1 MRSSNIKL
9 ILAALAVCDGGSIFG
24 EGSGSEV
31 LLATCEGPDADPS
44 PTVIGP
50 GTPVTDPVTG
60 VTTNSIVIPT
70 FTTQGATKA
79 FTITATV
86 TSQQSGSLQK
96 IVFNPTAINAT
107 SASACSVTEPCRL
120 EIVATSNQFDFPTP
134 KPVGG
139 YPAGAFMM
147 GLFAGPQAVSPNGD
161 TISATWRRA
170 VSGW

>member
-9 ILAALAVCDGGSIFG
+9 TLWLAVATAVPFSARAL
-24 EGSGSEV
+24 EV
-31 LLATCEGPDADPS
+31 KFCSPTCEGPDADPS

-96 IVFNPTAINAT
+96 SFSIRQPST
-107 SASACSVTEPCRL
+107 L
-120 EIVATSNQFDFPTP
+120 
-134 KPVGG
+134 
-139 YPAGAFMM
+139 PA
-147 GLFAGPQAVSPNGD
+147 QAL
-161 TISATWRRA
+161 AA
-170 VSGW
+170 